1 MMLIDIYQT
10 DNLLSKFVLAWIR
23 LLQNEMESVF
33 SIMFFVCLQ
42 KSVNSAMIK
51 QFLNLYDMYIDYSI
65 KRYCNN
71 TSKFKKSGKLIQCNY
86 AQFLQGQSHI
96 YINLL
101 KSEFCMIIFHDY
113 GLIAI
118 PHMYISYNS
127 QSFTSQIFVVFT
139 KKSMPYGLCSYISVL
154 KYVPL

>member
-1 MMLIDIYQT
+1 MH
-10 DNLLSKFVLAWIR
+10 
-23 LLQNEMESVF
+23 
-33 SIMFFVCLQ
+33 
-42 KSVNSAMIK
+42 
-51 QFLNLYDMYIDYSI
+51 IDYRI

-96 YINLL
+96 YISIL

-113 GLIAI
+113 GLIVI

-127 QSFTSQIFVVFT
+127 QSFTSQTFVVFT
-139 KKSMPYGLCSYISVL
+139 KNQCLMVYAVILVYLSMYHCDQLLEQLTCLATLSFTLSYIKSNIIIALCSITVYCKNV
-154 KYVPL
+154 